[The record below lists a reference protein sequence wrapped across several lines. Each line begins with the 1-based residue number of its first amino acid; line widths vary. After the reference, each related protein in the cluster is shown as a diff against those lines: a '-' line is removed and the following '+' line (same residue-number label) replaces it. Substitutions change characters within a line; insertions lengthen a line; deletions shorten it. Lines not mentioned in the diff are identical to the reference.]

1 MTDPNQPADEA
12 PHEGASAAD
21 PAARPVPETGPGPG
35 PGPAVDVPVE
45 VLAAPDTADDEPLP
59 LPHAARVV
67 SAPAPVAATVPMV
80 AGRRQFARTTPMV
93 VDRGRASFGFPSL
106 GDRRQLGQIGL
117 VVLMVAALG
126 AILLARVGAPGTSG
140 VAGGSPTPHGSAG
153 ASPRPTPRPSS
164 NASVSPAPSTSP
176 VAGSPVPSPSAK
188 PRTYT
193 VKSGDSL
200 SGIAARFHTTVKI
213 LEQLNNLK
221 VPFVIHP
228 GQVLKLP

>member
-1 MTDPNQPADEA
+1 MTDPNQPAHEA
-12 PHEGASAAD
+12 PPESASAAD
-21 PAARPVPETGPGPG
+21 PGARLVPGPG
-35 PGPAVDVPVE
+35 PGRGPEPALDAPVE
-45 VLAAPDTADDEPLP
+45 VLAAADTVDDEPLP
-59 LPHAARVV
+59 LPHPARVV
-67 SAPAPVAATVPMV
+67 SAAAPVAAAIPMV
-80 AGRRQFARTTPMV
+80 AGRRQFARTTPVV

-140 VAGGSPTPHGSAG
+140 VAAGSPTPRGSAA
-153 ASPRPTPRPSS
+153 ASPRPTPRPSTS
-164 NASVSPAPSTSP
+164 ASVSPAPSTSP
-176 VAGSPVPSPSAK
+176 VARSPAPSPSAK